1 MEPKKNLK
9 ENKPGTR
16 SSYRQE
22 IDWIMYEV
30 DFVPDDIETYKK
42 WPEPWKTKA
51 LKALKYR
58 KQHFDQM
65 SKDKLKTYESKQF
78 KLANIAKKNLKEGKW
93 NHDAVG
99 RSGPISVYSDGT
111 ESVKFYME
119 NDKWMYSVTKPNG
132 DQAPGFS
139 FGKSTGTVDAQY
151 SKYFDNGNIR
161 GMTVAAKKILKEGM
175 IHESKQ
181 FNLMNIVKK
190 ILKESS
196 STRSFD
202 DNLEILR
209 KFDAEDKSY
218 SREARE
224 ILQDAD
230 EMTDDELSETVDD
243 FMKSWRLTD
252 PRISSST
259 TIKRRLN
266 PWDSDYRD
274 GDYS

>member
-1 MEPKKNLK
+1 MKFADVVKKKMLKEHIDYDDPNLQKAYSHDRMGYVIASEYIEALESMGYSKEEIYVIYGSTYTRHQLDKLFDNILPAIKKFWISQTKLSKSNYDKMLK
-9 ENKPGTR
+9 ENMK
-16 SSYRQE
+16 
-22 IDWIMYEV
+22 
-30 DFVPDDIETYKK
+30 
-42 WPEPWKTKA
+42 
-51 LKALKYR
+51 
-58 KQHFDQM
+58 
-65 SKDKLKTYESKQF
+65 
-78 KLANIAKKNLKEGKW
+78 
-93 NHDAVG
+93 
-99 RSGPISVYSDGT
+99 
-111 ESVKFYME
+111 
-119 NDKWMYSVTKPNG
+119 
-132 DQAPGFS
+132 
-139 FGKSTGTVDAQY
+139 
-151 SKYFDNGNIR
+151 
-161 GMTVAAKKILKEGM
+161 
-175 IHESKQ
+175 KQ
-181 FNLMNIVKK
+181 FNLISIVKK

-259 TIKRRLN
+259 TIKRRPN

>member
-1 MEPKKNLK
+1 MIKLPIEIGDILLVGRFKNKRIEVKEIGADEHGSPTVNGKNILK
-9 ENKPGTR
+9 IR
-16 SSYRQE
+16 
-22 IDWIMYEV
+22 
-30 DFVPDDIETYKK
+30 IEKLM
-42 WPEPWKTKA
+42 KT
-51 LKALKYR
+51 
-58 KQHFDQM
+58 
-65 SKDKLKTYESKQF
+65 
-78 KLANIAKKNLKEGKW
+78 KKNLKEGKW

-99 RSGPISVYSDGT
+99 RSGPISVYRDGT

-139 FGKSTGTVDAQY
+139 FGKSAGTVDAQY

-259 TIKRRLN
+259 TIKRRPN

>member
-1 MEPKKNLK
+1 MGSGGVNLNAK
-9 ENKPGTR
+9 
-16 SSYRQE
+16 
-22 IDWIMYEV
+22 DL
-30 DFVPDDIETYKK
+30 DDRI
-42 WPEPWKTKA
+42 
-51 LKALKYR
+51 
-58 KQHFDQM
+58 QFD
-65 SKDKLKTYESKQF
+65 
-78 KLANIAKKNLKEGKW
+78 
-93 NHDAVG
+93 
-99 RSGPISVYSDGT
+99 
-111 ESVKFYME
+111 
-119 NDKWMYSVTKPNG
+119 
-132 DQAPGFS
+132 
-139 FGKSTGTVDAQY
+139 
-151 SKYFDNGNIR
+151 
-161 GMTVAAKKILKEGM
+161 
-175 IHESKQ
+175 ESKQ

-259 TIKRRLN
+259 TIKRRPN